1 MPIYKC
7 TLFFIEWIPIKVE
20 HDTVPIMGTSASV
33 RARIRSESKPDNPT
47 TKHDNPTSKHDNP
60 TTKSISKDLNNCQ
73 VQSLLSNFKPE
84 ANP

>member
-47 TKHDNPTSKHDNP
+47 TKPDNP